1 MILKEDSLLNIHF
14 IRKQLEK
21 IKSSYIVVFVCLAGL
36 SLIAFFY
43 TRYNE
48 TISKQLANQA
58 ASDITGSTSA
68 AMNTEKDRINSIFS
82 YMEQLLIHCPAAKKD
97 SFTDS
102 DMNIY
107 LSDYSSVNH
116 LGRLTYR
123 SREYVENDIMPDM
136 TKSERIQMRGILN
149 GSTSRF
155 AGFHIADYSMALAVP
170 VRDTSGTITGVC
182 FSFYSTEEMADIVL
196 SKSSYLSGFVSITTN
211 DAFSYF
217 MDDTGNLLPVS
228 ELSSDFGN
236 LTQYLP
242 TKRSDVTTYDV
253 WKINHNNISYYCQYS
268 LLGQAN
274 LILLNFVPVSE
285 IDSSSAGLTEPAF
298 QLIQQTIAVFLLMV
312 LIMFSFY
319 KITEWNIRSAKDQ
332 LSVEN
337 KRYQILLDHTQ
348 DAMWEYDLLT
358 DCITKADPDLG
369 IYTGETVV
377 NGFRQEYL
385 RRKLIHPDD
394 IVLFNDIF
402 MLMAEKV
409 PSIKTELRAK
419 NISGDYIWFRF
430 TATAITNAENEV
442 VSYIGQTIDIHQ
454 EKMEIEALKESNQK
468 DPLTQLYNRNAI
480 SLRIDEAL
488 YQEMNAMIHVLCVID
503 IHNFK
508 NINEMYGHMF
518 GDAVLMALSSKLLK
532 FYPAPNLC
540 GRIGGDEFIL
550 FLYNVPSLDFARE
563 ELKRIINIFENICID
578 YENRDTLKGSI
589 GVSVFPN
596 DGTDFES
603 LLAKADTALYYS
615 HKMGDNQY
623 AFYDRNSM
631 SDSKTAHVDWNPIF
645 ESHIHSNSKTM
656 IDTGLIGN
664 AIDILFDARNIDS
677 SLNMILT
684 IIGNTYSLDSI
695 SIMETSLDE
704 QNLEVSYEWIADSM
718 KDRINPCSD
727 IPTASEDMRFFQLS
741 KDIVFYTSN
750 VATIAAKSPLCRKKY
765 IEGLS
770 AVFQC
775 LIVDQGQ
782 YCGAI
787 TFASYTPEREWTP
800 IEIDTL
806 SLVSKIL
813 SAHLIKMRSQKL
825 ADSITLR
832 DSLTKAYNLFPFTKE
847 ASKLVQSHPENQY
860 ALAYMDIDKF
870 NYINETYGY
879 AEGDYV
885 LISFANAIESILR
898 EDELF
903 ARVNSDKFV
912 ALLAIHPGEDYQE
925 VLARRLTKELDI
937 KMKEVPRCGSDTDFH
952 RIYLVIGVNLVDRK
966 YNMSL
971 NIDRANTARKNITIH
986 HKSKMEYFDEKI
998 NSHLTHQ
1005 LEVEEVME
1013 KALSNKEFLVYY
1025 QPKFNLKK
1033 NELCSAE
1040 ALIRW
1045 ERPGV
1050 GLVPPNDFI
1059 PIFEN
1064 NGFIVEVDYYV
1075 YEHVCKKIR
1084 ELLDQ
1089 NIPVVPVSIN
1099 FSRIHV
1105 SDPHFIDRL
1114 IAPIDHYQI
1123 PTNLL
1128 MIELTESALVEK
1140 NEGTALLPLLNEL
1153 HRYGFQ
1159 LSMDDFGS
1167 GMSSL
1172 NLLRTMPFD
1181 ELKLDKDFFQEG
1193 SANRRERI
1201 VIKNIVHMATE
1212 LNMTIV
1218 SEGVETEDQAR
1229 FLREIHCQVGQGYL
1243 FDRPLPEEVYIE
1255 KYLRSQVSIK

>member
-1 MILKEDSLLNIHF
+1 MNIH
-14 IRKQLEK
+14 IIQKLLEK
-21 IKSSYIVVFVCLAGL
+21 IKSSYIVVLTCLVGL

-43 TRYNE
+43 TQYSN
-48 TISKQLANQA
+48 TLSQQLSSQA
-58 ASDITGSTSA
+58 TQNMTDSTNSA
-68 AMNTEKDRINSIFS
+68 VNTEKEKINSIFS
-82 YMEQLLIHCPAAKKD
+82 YMEQILIHSPAATQT
-97 SFTDS
+97 SFTES

-107 LSDYSSVNH
+107 LSDFKSTNY

-123 SREYVENDIMPDM
+123 SVEYVENNILPDM
-136 TKSERIQMRGILN
+136 TSSERVQMRGLLN
-149 GSTSRF
+149 GSIHSF
-155 AGFHIADYSMALAVP
+155 AGFQIADYSMAFAVP
-170 VRDTSGTITGVC
+170 VTDQSQNIVGVC
-182 FSFYSTEEMADIVL
+182 FSFYSTEDMADIIL
-196 SKSSYLSGFVSITTN
+196 SKSDHRSGFVSITTN
-211 DAFSYF
+211 DPFSYF
-217 MDDTGNLLPVS
+217 MDDNGTLLPVTD
-228 ELSSDFGN
+228 LSPDFGN
-236 LTQYLP
+236 LTQRLS
-242 TKRSDVTTYDV
+242 SDYSKDTHVDIWKVT
-253 WKINHNNISYYCQYS
+253 HNNTNYYCQYTF
-268 LLGQAN
+268 LGQAN
-274 LILLNFVPVSE
+274 LLLLNFVPVSE
-285 IDSSSAGLTEPAF
+285 INSSSHALTEPADRLTR
-298 QLIQQTIAVFLLMV
+298 QIVAVFLIAA

-319 KITEWNIRSAKDQ
+319 KITEYNVRFVKDQ
-332 LSVEN
+332 LSIEN
-337 KRYQILLDHTQ
+337 KRYQILLDHTP
-348 DAMWEYDLLT
+348 DAMWEYNLLT
-358 DCITKADPDLG
+358 DCITKTDPDLG
-369 IYTGETVV
+369 IYTGETAIT
-377 NGFRQEYL
+377 GFRQEYL
-385 RRKLIHPDD
+385 RRRLIHPDD
-394 IVLFNDIF
+394 VVLFNDIF
-402 MLMAEKV
+402 MLMAQKE
-409 PSIKTELRAK
+409 PTIKTELRAK
-419 NISGDYIWFRF
+419 NISGDYIWFRL
-430 TATAITNAENEV
+430 TANAITNSENEV
-442 VSYIGQTIDIHQ
+442 VSYIGQSIDIHQ
-454 EKMEIEALKESNQK
+454 EKMEVEALREANQK

-488 YQEMNAMIHVLCVID
+488 YQEMNAMIHAICVID

-508 NINEMYGHMF
+508 SINETYGHMF

-532 FYPAPNLC
+532 YYPNPNLC

-550 FLYNVPSLDFARE
+550 FLYNLPSLDFARE
-563 ELKRIINIFENICID
+563 EVKRIINIFNNICID
-578 YENRDTLKGSI
+578 YKSQSALTGSI

-596 DGTDFES
+596 DGTDFET
-603 LLAKADTALYYS
+603 LLSKADTALYYA
-615 HKMGDNQY
+615 HMMGDNHY
-623 AFYDRNSM
+623 AFYSKDSM
-631 SDSKTAHVDWNPIF
+631 SDTKTAHIDWNPIF
-645 ESHIHSNSKTM
+645 ESHIHSNSKTL

-664 AIDILFDARNIDS
+664 AIDILFDAKNIDS

-684 IIGNTYSLDSI
+684 IIGNAYSLDSI

-718 KDRINPCSD
+718 RGKINPASD
-727 IPTASEDMRFFQLS
+727 IPINSEDVRFFHLS
-741 KDIVFYTSN
+741 KDVVFYTSN
-750 VATIAAKSPLCRKKY
+750 VTPIAEKSPLCRKKY
-765 IEGLS
+765 LEGLS
-770 AVFQC
+770 AIFQC
-775 LIVDQGQ
+775 LIMDQGQ
-782 YCGAI
+782 YCGAV
-787 TFASYTPEREWTP
+787 TGTSYTPDREWTP

-806 SLVSKIL
+806 SLISKIL
-813 SAHLIKMRSQKL
+813 GAHLIKMRSQKL

-879 AEGDYV
+879 KEGDYV
-885 LISFANAIESILR
+885 LISFANAIESILH

-912 ALLAIHPGEDYQE
+912 ALIAIHPDEDYQE
-925 VLARRLTKELDI
+925 VLSRRLIRELDT
-937 KMKEVPRCGSDTDFH
+937 KMKEIPRCGSETDFH

-971 NIDRANTARKNITIH
+971 NIDRANTARKNIVIH

-998 NSHLTHQ
+998 NSHMTHQ

-1013 KALSNKEFLVYY
+1013 KALSNEEFLVYY
-1025 QPKFNLKK
+1025 QPKFDLKK
-1033 NELCSAE
+1033 NKICAAE

-1045 ERPGV
+1045 ERPGI

-1064 NGFIVEVDYYV
+1064 NGFIVEIDYYV

-1089 NIPVVPVSIN
+1089 NIPVVPISIN

-1114 IAPIDHYQI
+1114 TAPIHHYQI

-1128 MIELTESALVEK
+1128 VIELTESALVEEK
-1140 NEGTALLPLLNEL
+1140 EGIALLSLLNEI
-1153 HRYGFQ
+1153 HRRGFQ

-1193 SANRRERI
+1193 SANSRERI

-1218 SEGVETEDQAR
+1218 SEGVETEDQAE

-1243 FDRPLPEEVYIE
+1243 FDRPLPEEVFIE
-1255 KYLRSQVSIK
+1255 KYLSNQKKTKTSST

>member
-1 MILKEDSLLNIHF
+1 MNIHIF
-14 IRKQLEK
+14 RKPLEK
-21 IKSSYIVVFVCLAGL
+21 IKSSYIVVFTCLAGL

-43 TRYNE
+43 TRYSN
-48 TISKQLANQA
+48 TLSQQLSSQA
-58 ASDITGSTSA
+58 TKNMVDSTDFALKS
-68 AMNTEKDRINSIFS
+68 EKDKINAIFS
-82 YMEQLLIHCPAAKKD
+82 NMEQVLIHSPAATQT
-97 SFTDS
+97 SFTES
-102 DMNIY
+102 EMNIY
-107 LSDYSSVNH
+107 LSDYNATKH
-116 LGRLTYR
+116 LGHLTYR
-123 SREYVENDIMPDM
+123 SKVYVENNIMPDM
-136 TKSERIQMRGILN
+136 TNSERIQMQSLLN
-149 GSTSRF
+149 GSLHSF
-155 AGFHIADYSMALAVP
+155 AGFQIADYSMALAIP
-170 VRDTSGTITGVC
+170 VQDQSQHITGVL
-182 FSFYSTEEMADIVL
+182 FSFYSTETMADIVL
-196 SKSSYLSGFVSITTN
+196 WPSDYRFGFVSITTN
-211 DAFSYF
+211 DPFSIF
-217 MDDTGNLLPVS
+217 MDDTGTLSPVTD
-228 ELSSDFGN
+228 LSPDFGN
-236 LTQYLP
+236 LTQYLSSN
-242 TKRSDVTTYDV
+242 TSYNLEKEAEIWNVTLHDTQ
-253 WKINHNNISYYCQYS
+253 YYCQYT
-268 LLGQAN
+268 LVGKAN
-274 LILLNFVPVSE
+274 LLLLNFVPVSE
-285 IDSSSAGLTEPAF
+285 INSPSQALTEPAAR
-298 QLIQQTIAVFLLMV
+298 LAQQIVAVFLIV
-312 LIMFSFY
+312 ALIMFSFY
-319 KITEWNIRSAKDQ
+319 WITEYNIRSAKDQ
-332 LSVEN
+332 LSIES
-337 KRYQILLDHTQ
+337 KRYQLVLDHTP
-348 DAMWEYDLLT
+348 DALWEYNILT
-358 DCITKADPDLG
+358 DCITKTDPDLG
-369 IYTGETVV
+369 IYTGETSTK
-377 NGFRQEYL
+377 GFRQEYL

-402 MLMAEKV
+402 MLMAQKE
-409 PSIKTELRAK
+409 PLIKTELRAK
-419 NISGDYIWFRF
+419 NISGDYIWFRL
-430 TATAITNAENEV
+430 TANAITNSENEV

-454 EKMEIEALKESNQK
+454 EKMELEALREANQK

-480 SLRIDEAL
+480 SLRVDEAI
-488 YQEMNAMIHVLCVID
+488 YQEMNAMIHALCVID

-508 NINEMYGHMF
+508 TINETYGHMF
-518 GDAVLMALSSKLLK
+518 GDAVLIALSSKLRK
-532 FYPAPNLC
+532 YYPDPNLC

-550 FLYNVPSLDFARE
+550 FLYNLPSMDFARE
-563 ELKRIINIFENICID
+563 EVKRIINIFQNICID
-578 YENRDTLKGSI
+578 YGNQTTLTGSV

-603 LLAKADTALYYS
+603 LLSKADTALYYA
-615 HKMGDNQY
+615 HMMGDNHY
-623 AFYDRNSM
+623 AFYSKDSM
-631 SDSKTAHVDWNPIF
+631 SDAKTAHIDWNPIF
-645 ESHIHSNSKTM
+645 ESHIHSNSKTL

-664 AIDILFDARNIDS
+664 AIDILFDAKNIDS

-684 IIGNTYSLDSI
+684 LIGNAYNLDSI

-718 KDRINPCSD
+718 KAKISPVVN
-727 IPTASEDMRFFQLS
+727 IPITSEDVSFFHLS
-741 KDIVFYTSN
+741 NNVVFYTSN
-750 VATIAAKSPLCRKKY
+750 VTTIAEKSPLCRKKY
-765 IEGLS
+765 LDGLS

-775 LIVDQGQ
+775 LIMDQGQ

-787 TFASYTPEREWTP
+787 TCASYSPDREWTP

-806 SLVSKIL
+806 SLFSKIL

-847 ASKLVQSHPENQY
+847 AAKIVQSHPENQY

-879 AEGDYV
+879 KEGDYV
-885 LISFANAIESILR
+885 LISFANTIESILH
-898 EDELF
+898 EGELF

-912 ALLAIHPGEDYQE
+912 ALIAIHPGEDYQE
-925 VLARRLTKELDI
+925 VLSRRLMRELDA
-937 KMKEVPRCGSDTDFH
+937 KMKEIPRCGSDTDFH

-971 NIDRANTARKNITIH
+971 NIDRANTARKNIVIH

-1013 KALSNKEFLVYY
+1013 KALLNEEFLVYY
-1025 QPKFNLKK
+1025 QPKFDLKK
-1033 NELCSAE
+1033 NRICAAE

-1045 ERPGV
+1045 ERPGI

-1075 YEHVCKKIR
+1075 YEHVCRKIR

-1089 NIPVVPVSIN
+1089 NIPVVPISIN

-1105 SDPHFIDRL
+1105 SDPHFIERL
-1114 IAPIDHYQI
+1114 TAPIKHYRI
-1123 PTNLL
+1123 PTKLL
-1128 MIELTESALVEK
+1128 VIELTESALVEEK
-1140 NEGTALLPLLNEL
+1140 EGNNTLLSLLNEI
-1153 HRYGFQ
+1153 HRRGFQ

-1218 SEGVETEDQAR
+1218 SEGVETEEQAK
-1229 FLREIHCQVGQGYL
+1229 FLRDIHCQVAQGYL
-1243 FDRPLPEEVYIE
+1243 FDRPLPEEVFIE
-1255 KYLRSQVSIK
+1255 KYLGSQKDARTSTT